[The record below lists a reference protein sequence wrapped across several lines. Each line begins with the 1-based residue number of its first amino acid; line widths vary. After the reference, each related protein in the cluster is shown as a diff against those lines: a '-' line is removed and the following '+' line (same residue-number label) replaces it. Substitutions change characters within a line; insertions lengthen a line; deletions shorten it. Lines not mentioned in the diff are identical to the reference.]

1 MANLAGKRLMK
12 DSALVDTCILVYL
25 IDKRESAKHE
35 KAKEW
40 FHSLS
45 EMDRFFVSI
54 QNLREFSNIAL
65 KKSTFLP
72 EEINQF
78 VQLFAARFKLLF
90 DGIEDIF
97 TANEI
102 SGRKRFWDAML
113 AATMKRHSINLIL
126 TENIKD
132 FKNFKGI
139 EAKNPLEQWV

>member
-1 MANLAGKRLMK
+1 MTGKRLMQ

-35 KAKEW
+35 KAKKW

-45 EMDRFFVSI
+45 ERDRFFVSI

-65 KKSTFLP
+65 KKSAFLP

-90 DGIEDIF
+90 DSIEDILM
-97 TANEI
+97 ANEI
-102 SGRKRFWDAML
+102 SSGKRFWDAML
-113 AATMKRHSINLIL
+113 AATMKRHSISMIL
-126 TENIKD
+126 TENTKD
-132 FKNFKGI
+132 FKKFSGI
-139 EAKNPLEQWV
+139 EAKTPLL